1 MRKQDGYVLLVSAMI
16 IGLML
21 IGLAVA
27 ATRTL
32 ISERASTTVIERE
45 DDARSLAEGCAEHA
59 LLKLRNNVNYT
70 GNETVTIN
78 GQTCTV
84 KPLLTTPYRLQ
95 TEATVN
101 GQPYRLQVTLSSL
114 SPLTISAWQRVTA
127 F

>member
-1 MRKQDGYVLLVSAMI
+1 MRKPDGYVLLVSAMI

-32 ISERASTTVIERE
+32 ISEHASTIVIEHE
-45 DDARSLAEGCAEHA
+45 DDARSLAEGCADTA

-78 GQTCTV
+78 GQTCTI
-84 KPLLTTPYRLQ
+84 KPLLTSPYRLQ
-95 TEATVN
+95 TEATVSS
-101 GQPYRLQVTLSSL
+101 QPYRLQITLSSL
-114 SPLTISAWQRVTA
+114 SPLTISAWQRVTS